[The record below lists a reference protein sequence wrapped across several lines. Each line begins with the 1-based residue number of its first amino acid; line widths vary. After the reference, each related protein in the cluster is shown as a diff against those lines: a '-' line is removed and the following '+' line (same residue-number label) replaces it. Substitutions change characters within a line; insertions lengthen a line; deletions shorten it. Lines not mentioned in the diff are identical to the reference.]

1 MKIAAVI
8 LIALG
13 VVALIYGGFTYTS
26 RDKVLDD
33 KVLDLGPIQAT
44 AEREHTLPMPP
55 IAGAAM
61 VAVGTVMLLIQKKRR

>member
-26 RDKVLDD
+26 RD